1 MNTDY
6 QIYFNYD
13 NDKKVYRI
21 PVNPEEMQVQYK
33 GQVTSADIDKFG
45 EIMHKGKRDA
55 AVVSFSSFFP
65 AKWNKQLCVC
75 SESQFKTPNTW
86 IKWMR
91 ALEESSKP
99 CHFVV
104 AGSALGVN
112 FYGNVMSFTPK
123 EVGGDPGTIQYSV
136 EIKESRTPKVNKIV
150 NKVATSNNNSGS
162 RPSNKENPRTYT
174 VKNGDCLWNIAKK
187 YYGSGAQYTK
197 IRDANTDVI
206 QEWANKYHH
215 GNTVNGTL
223 IYAGQVLKIP

>member
-1 MNTDY
+1 
-6 QIYFNYD
+6 
-13 NDKKVYRI
+13 
-21 PVNPEEMQVQYK
+21 MQVQYK